1 MFALSSAAQQLLS
14 TVTTMVGKSRREKGG
29 CSSVRTDGC
38 ETDCSSLLGQPVDLG
53 KMRSDAERIFRA
65 GVGSVAPNQLVKS
78 AVTREGDTLVVTA
91 TGRRYPMARNVRVL
105 AFGKAV
111 LGMVT
116 ELEALIRDH
125 VVDGVA
131 SKINFT
137 MA

>member
-14 TVTTMVGKSRREKGG
+14 TVMGKSRREKGG
-29 CSSVRTDGC
+29 GSSLRTDRC

-53 KMRSDAERIFRA
+53 EMRSDAERIFRA

-91 TGRRYPMARNVRVL
+91 TGRRYPMARNVRIL

-131 SKINFT
+131 SVNLF
-137 MA
+137 MVA